1 MEITHLPS
9 LSINE
14 AEEQYIEQ
22 AAKVRKILKNN
33 MLIAIENFN
42 AYLGRDV
49 VKYSNLC
56 TEHESITEK

>member
-14 AEEQYIEQ
+14 VEKQYIEQ
-22 AAKVRKILKNN
+22 AAKVRKVV
-33 MLIAIENFN
+33 AIENFN

-56 TEHESITEK
+56 TENESITEK

>member
-22 AAKVRKILKNN
+22 AAKVRKILKDN

-49 VKYSNLC
+49 VIYSNLC

>member
-14 AEEQYIEQ
+14 VEKQYIEQ
-22 AAKVRKILKNN
+22 AAKVRKIPKDN

-56 TEHESITEK
+56 TENESITEK

>member
-22 AAKVRKILKNN
+22 AAKVRKILKDN

-56 TEHESITEK
+56 NEHESITEK